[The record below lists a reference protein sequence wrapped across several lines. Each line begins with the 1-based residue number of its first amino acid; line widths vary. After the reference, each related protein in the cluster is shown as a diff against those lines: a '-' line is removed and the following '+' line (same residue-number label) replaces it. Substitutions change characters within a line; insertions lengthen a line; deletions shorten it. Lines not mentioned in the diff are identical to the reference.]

1 MFSAV
6 IFDLDGTLLDLPID
20 YPKMEEKFKA
30 FMGVSE
36 VRPILKTVAQIKDP
50 QILRQVFEAWTS
62 FELDIIDKV
71 TVHEE
76 GMKLYRQYADMP
88 KALVTMQG
96 KETINKILAKFNLS
110 FDVILTREDS
120 FSRIEQLKAAAE
132 KLGVATGGV
141 LFVGNM
147 DNDENAAK
155 ELGCCKFIRVK

>member
-20 YPKMEEKFKA
+20 YPNMEAEFKKI
-30 FMGVSE
+30 MGVAE
-36 VRPILKTVAQIKDP
+36 VKPILKTVAQIKDAEV
-50 QILRQVFEAWTS
+50 LRRVFEAWTG
-62 FELDIIDKV
+62 FELAIIDKV
-71 TVHEE
+71 TVHGE

-96 KETINKILAKFNLS
+96 KETISKILAKFNLS
-110 FDVILTREDS
+110 FGVVLTREDS
-120 FSRIEQLKAAAE
+120 FSRVEQLKAAAE
-132 KLGVATGGV
+132 KLGVATGDV

-155 ELGCCKFIRVK
+155 ELGCQFIRVK